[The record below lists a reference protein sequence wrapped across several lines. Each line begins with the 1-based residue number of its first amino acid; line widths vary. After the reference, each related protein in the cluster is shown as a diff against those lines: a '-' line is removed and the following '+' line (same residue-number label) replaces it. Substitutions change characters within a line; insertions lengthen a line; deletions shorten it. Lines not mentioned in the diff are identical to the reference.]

1 MKNIKTMSTQEVQ
14 NRYLSSGASGGSQK
28 EMSLTLFRKRDTA
41 KYAASTS
48 VKVVMET
55 NLDHALKT
63 LIRLLDEMDEKNFS
77 SILKDVHGELQ
88 TNPGKKRVSAL
99 RVELRSLLVD
109 RPGGFMEL
117 YIPDDGKKTQ
127 ELIDAT
133 NVVKSFARR
142 RFMEFIIPPP
152 KI

>member
-1 MKNIKTMSTQEVQ
+1 
-14 NRYLSSGASGGSQK
+14 
-28 EMSLTLFRKRDTA
+28 
-41 KYAASTS
+41 
-48 VKVVMET
+48 MET
-55 NLDHALKT
+55 NLDHAFKT
-63 LIRLLDEMDEKNFS
+63 LIRLLDEMGEKNFS
-77 SILKDVHGELQ
+77 SILKDVYGELQ
-88 TNPGKKRVSAL
+88 SNPGKKRVSAL
-99 RVELRSLLVD
+99 RVRLRSLLVD

>member
-1 MKNIKTMSTQEVQ
+1 MKE
-14 NRYLSSGASGGSQK
+14 A
-28 EMSLTLFRKRDTA
+28 
-41 KYAASTS
+41 
-48 VKVVMET
+48 MET
-55 NLDHALKT
+55 NLENAFKT
-63 LIRLLDEMDEKNFS
+63 LIRLLDEIKQNNFS
-77 SILKDVHGELQ
+77 LRLDEIYRELRS
-88 TNPGKKRVSAL
+88 NPTKERTSAL

-109 RPGGFMEL
+109 RPGGIMEL